1 MSEMEEMDEQA
12 DVVLRKIG
20 NFGVAAKMS
29 KVVNENAS
37 YCPNDIP
44 PASEYLSG
52 TGVSSLSIV
61 FSDFRGYLAK
71 ILWTC
76 VQIVFEI
83 NDCNNL
89 FIFISHARFY
99 TLFSIKKT

>member
-20 NFGVAAKMS
+20 NFGVVAKMS
-29 KVVNENAS
+29 KVVSENAS

-52 TGVSSLSIV
+52 TGVSSLMI
-61 FSDFRGYLAK
+61 
-71 ILWTC
+71 ILDNC
-76 VQIVFEI
+76 MVV
-83 NDCNNL
+83 
-89 FIFISHARFY
+89 
-99 TLFSIKKT
+99 